1 MMTAEME
8 TVPVYETV
16 PAFQYEEKLEEVEAE
31 YDRYSGLYT
40 IFIDTSDVDWE
51 VQGGSL
57 SAAYRAQAP
66 EQSITVEGVQM
77 DYGDYVRQY
86 ENASVSVFTEKD
98 MLSEGSYRKEAVL
111 LYPGQYQVAQDAGTR
126 DDPVIVTQRVIK
138 QAIKVTKDI
147 AEDSYKDTNTY
158 KIHRDPFTVLFGGFN
173 NRPEAKTVPGF

>member
-1 MMTAEME
+1 M
-8 TVPVYETV
+8 
-16 PAFQYEEKLEEVEAE
+16 
-31 YDRYSGLYT
+31 
-40 IFIDTSDVDWE
+40 
-51 VQGGSL
+51 
-57 SAAYRAQAP
+57 
-66 EQSITVEGVQM
+66 
-77 DYGDYVRQY
+77 RQY

-158 KIHRDPFTVLFGGFN
+158 KIHRDPFTVLSVSVSYTHLAK
-173 NRPEAKTVPGF
+173 EAKANINKENLMRLHKQGKYVGKITDVYKGTYFIHLNNGVNAVAHSCNTASLPGRKDEVG